1 MLQSRAI
8 AFYNLQIRAYT
19 APLLEKTVVISNR
32 LHADITWF
40 IDVQNKNHCYAYDSH
55 CPHFFPAGDQAVL
68 NLMHQWPWGCMG
80 LYVHFVHDSDAR
92 CAFHHYWERTLYHTD
107 SRGSAKQWIAIFR
120 VTQHGQYIQC
130 HIIPT
135 IWEVGKLVIFEFM
148 TMMSRSIP
156 GCFYGLL
163 KMKFCL
169 SVQLI
174 ILFFCYFTIIIII
187 GIRCELIDKGS
198 VAIRYKYQRP
208 TQQCECYAEGVIYHQ
223 KTFICYWNIILLI
236 CWWS

>member
-1 MLQSRAI
+1 MVHRRTEQK
-8 AFYNLQIRAYT
+8 
-19 APLLEKTVVISNR
+19 PLLRLWFPLSTLFSCRRPSSVKFNAPMTMR
-32 LHADITWF
+32 LH
-40 IDVQNKNHCYAYDSH
+40 
-55 CPHFFPAGDQAVL
+55 G
-68 NLMHQWPWGCMG
+68 M
-80 LYVHFVHDSDAR
+80 YVHFVHDSDAR
-92 CAFHHYWERTLYHTD
+92 CAFHHYWERTLCHTD

-120 VTQHGQYIQC
+120 ATQHGQYIQC

-156 GCFYGLL
+156 GCFCGLL
-163 KMKFCL
+163 KVKCCL

-174 ILFFCYFTIIIII
+174 ILFFCHFTIIIII